1 MAGILPASLRAGT
14 TTVTTGFGGESNFG
28 TGRET
33 MKLVMPRRRKG
44 QVFTRYR
51 LHKLSK
57 NGKRNGNMI
66 SEEARIISNPERVSK
81 FDMSSTVSQFWLSC
95 GFASPSASATCLGPS
110 HRRL

>member
-1 MAGILPASLRAGT
+1 MAAIFPASFRAGT
-14 TTVTTGFGGESNFG
+14 TTVTTGFGGELSFG

-51 LHKLSK
+51 LHTRSNK
-57 NGKRNGNMI
+57 GKRIGHMI
-66 SEEARIISNPERVSK
+66 SEDARIISNPDRVSK

-95 GFASPSASATCLGPS
+95 GFANPSASARCLGPS
-110 HRRL
+110 H